1 MASKMDS
8 NLKPMADEYARNKA
22 LIADL
27 NKKQKTLKETF
38 EEAGIESLE
47 GDLFRVVLSDI
58 DDAWGPDWEAI
69 AKKLNPSR
77 QMIAANQKCTK
88 KAHIR
93 ISVYAR
99 TGEGTDE

>member
-1 MASKMDS
+1 
-8 NLKPMADEYARNKA
+8 
-22 LIADL
+22 
-27 NKKQKTLKETF
+27 
-38 EEAGIESLE
+38 
-47 GDLFRVVLSDI
+47 VLSDI